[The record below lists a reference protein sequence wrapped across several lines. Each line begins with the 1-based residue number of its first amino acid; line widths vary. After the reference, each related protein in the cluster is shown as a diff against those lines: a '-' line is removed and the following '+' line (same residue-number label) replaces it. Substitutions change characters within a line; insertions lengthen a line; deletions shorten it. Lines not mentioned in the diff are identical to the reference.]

1 MGYDFDRQKPM
12 DQFIVAFYC
21 KALALAI
28 EVDGSV
34 HDTPEA
40 QLRDKERQTR
50 LESLGV
56 HFLRFLDNAVKQDIN
71 GICLTVVDWIKH
83 HQD

>member
-40 QLRDKERQTR
+40 QLRDKEKANAFGIVRC
-50 LESLGV
+50 SLSTI
-56 HFLRFLDNAVKQDIN
+56 FR
-71 GICLTVVDWIKH
+71 
-83 HQD
+83 